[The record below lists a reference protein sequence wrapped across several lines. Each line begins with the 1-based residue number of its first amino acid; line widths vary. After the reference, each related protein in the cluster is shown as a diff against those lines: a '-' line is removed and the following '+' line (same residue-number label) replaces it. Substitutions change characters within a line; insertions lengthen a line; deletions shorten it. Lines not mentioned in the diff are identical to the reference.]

1 MNRDRAR
8 LPTRLRGSP
17 AVVNV
22 KCSADILGSVDAC
35 AAKLGTVRRPHAAR
49 EPVRGGSMK
58 TLIFLRGFNDFL
70 GCGQSRKCY
79 ACGFARHLLP
89 GCANRIHLRL
99 LLRPMHL
106 PARSLPQPTSRW
118 HECNHGDRLVRVF
131 EMLHFAR
138 FYKVFRSNT
147 LIECI

>member
-1 MNRDRAR
+1 MYPLCAVPRGREGDAQVRVP
-8 LPTRLRGSP
+8 LPRRSDS
-17 AVVNV
+17 NV
-22 KCSADILGSVDAC
+22 KCSADILGSGDAC
-35 AAKLGTVRRPHAAR
+35 AAKIGTVRRSHAAR

-58 TLIFLRGFNDFL
+58 TLILLRVFNDFL

-99 LLRPMHL
+99 LLRPMRL

-118 HECNHGDRLVRVF
+118 HECNHGDRLVRVC
-131 EMLHFAR
+131 EMHH
-138 FYKVFRSNT
+138 FYKV
-147 LIECI
+147 L